1 LLRRDRP
8 RHSLFAITNSP
19 VRHLQS
25 SLPFPALPAAGAC
38 NGKPPP
44 APLLAAAVHA
54 QSEGVLIA
62 ARRWTTNGLRI
73 RFANESFCAMTGY
86 TYDELRER
94 GHGFLHE
101 TKEDLSPLHRWQT
114 SLKPGSILSGEGYLT
129 RKDGARVYSS
139 WNYSPVSDEGG
150 RVTHIVA
157 TFRDLT
163 EKRSLQEA
171 LVHSQ
176 RLDSV
181 GRVAGGVAH
190 DFNNLLSVIGGYCEI
205 MASKRAVRRL
215 VAREL
220 TEVYVA
226 SEKAAYLVGQLLAFS
241 RRQPGGHRVVNL
253 DKLIRGSSEILSR
266 LMKPLYSLEFSLQAE
281 NANIRVDPA
290 QIQQVLLNLVL
301 NARDALMEGGVVTV
315 ASEVREACPG
325 GSLRRNHAVLIVSD
339 NGSGMSDEVRARIFE
354 PFYTTKENGRG
365 TGLGLTLV
373 HSVIQQCGGFIQVT
387 SAPGKGSTFEIFFP
401 LANRRAKQE
410 NHYLPPL
417 PATRGREHV
426 LLIEEDVMV
435 RAMVADIF
443 RANGYTVVAVATTS
457 EALEFLMRPLHK
469 FELLIAQTRAKR
481 THTEEIFAQILVR
494 SLPAIRILTTG
505 NTDPALF
512 ANLNLAQQ
520 ANLPKPF
527 TLNSLLRA
535 ARHLLDVTSFTPA
548 N

>member
-1 LLRRDRP
+1 
-8 RHSLFAITNSP
+8 
-19 VRHLQS
+19 
-25 SLPFPALPAAGAC
+25 
-38 NGKPPP
+38 
-44 APLLAAAVHA
+44 
-54 QSEGVLIA
+54 
-62 ARRWTTNGLRI
+62 
-73 RFANESFCAMTGY
+73 
-86 TYDELRER
+86 
-94 GHGFLHE
+94 
-101 TKEDLSPLHRWQT
+101 
-114 SLKPGSILSGEGYLT
+114 
-129 RKDGARVYSS
+129 VYSS
-139 WNYSPVSDEGG
+139 WNYSPVSDECG

-157 TFRDLT
+157 TYRDLT
-163 EKRSLQEA
+163 EKRSLLEA

-220 TEVYVA
+220 NEVHVA

-266 LMKPLYSLEFSLQAE
+266 LMKPSYSLEFLLQAE

-315 ASEVREACPG
+315 ASEVRGACPD
-325 GSLRRNHAVLIVSD
+325 GSLRRNFAVLVVSD

-354 PFYTTKENGRG
+354 PFFTTKENGRG
-365 TGLGLTLV
+365 TGLGLALV

-410 NHYLPPL
+410 NRYVPPL

-443 RANGYTVVAVATTS
+443 RADGYTVVAVATTS
-457 EALEFLMRPLHK
+457 EALEFLMRPPLN
-469 FELLIAQTRAKR
+469 FDLLIAQTRAKR

-494 SLPAIRILTTG
+494 SLPAIRVLTTG

-512 ANLNLAQQ
+512 ANLSLSQQ

-527 TLNSLLRA
+527 TLSSLLRA
-535 ARHLLDVTSFTPA
+535 ARHLLDVTSFTPTA
-548 N
+548 